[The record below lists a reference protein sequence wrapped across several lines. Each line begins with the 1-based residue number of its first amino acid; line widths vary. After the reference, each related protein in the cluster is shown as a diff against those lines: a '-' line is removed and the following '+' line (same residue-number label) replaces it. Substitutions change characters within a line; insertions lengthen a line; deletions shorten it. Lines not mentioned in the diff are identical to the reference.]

1 MKKFFLTTLVA
12 MLCWTASNAKVN
24 GTEPEDNTPDGVEAV
39 DMGLSVKWANVN
51 MGAKKSTDFGDYYAW
66 GETKGAKKST
76 DFGDYYAWGETKTKD
91 YYSWDSY
98 IWSRGNSPMLTKYS
112 VGDRKSQ
119 LTLADD
125 AAHANWGGKWRMP
138 TEAECEELANPDNC
152 IWEWTTNNGINGYK
166 VTSKKTGNSIF
177 LPITGFRFYG
187 QDKDRFLIAS
197 SCYLIANGKK
207 YKVKKIR
214 KDSDDVNFTIKNFK
228 AGRNY
233 TITVKGVKT
242 RGTKKYGRVSG
253 TLNTAPAAAP
263 AANIVSREQALN
275 IAQQHAAATW
285 GTSGFY
291 DIRTESDRDAGTE
304 VWDVEFKGYVG
315 GVLYEYDY
323 TISKNGGTI
332 LSYESEIED

>member
-12 MLCWTASNAKVN
+12 MLCWTAGNAKVN

-39 DMGLSVKWANVN
+39 DLGLSVKWANVN
-51 MGAKKSTDFGDYYAW
+51 MGAKKSTDFGNYYAW
-66 GETKGAKKST
+66 GETKP
-76 DFGDYYAWGETKTKD
+76 KD

-138 TEAECEELANPDNC
+138 TEAECEELADPDNC

-187 QDKDRFLIAS
+187 KTQFRAIYGYYWTSTVFTGNPKNAIRLEFNLDEVKVDYGNLSSNRFS
-197 SCYLIANGKK
+197 GHC
-207 YKVKKIR
+207 IR
-214 KDSDDVNFTIKNFK
+214 AVQEK
-228 AGRNY
+228 
-233 TITVKGVKT
+233 
-242 RGTKKYGRVSG
+242 
-253 TLNTAPAAAP
+253 
-263 AANIVSREQALN
+263 
-275 IAQQHAAATW
+275 
-285 GTSGFY
+285 
-291 DIRTESDRDAGTE
+291 
-304 VWDVEFKGYVG
+304 
-315 GVLYEYDY
+315 
-323 TISKNGGTI
+323 
-332 LSYESEIED
+332 

>member
-1 MKKFFLTTLVA
+1 MLRKRIARISVSLMLAALMLVSA
-12 MLCWTASNAKVN
+12 GTAVMAGAPAIEDIEHN
-24 GTEPEDNTPDGVEAV
+24 GRGRVEV
-39 DMGLSVKWANVN
+39 D
-51 MGAKKSTDFGDYYAW
+51 
-66 GETKGAKKST
+66 
-76 DFGDYYAWGETKTKD
+76 
-91 YYSWDSY
+91 
-98 IWSRGNSPMLTKYS
+98 
-112 VGDRKSQ
+112 
-119 LTLADD
+119 
-125 AAHANWGGKWRMP
+125 
-138 TEAECEELANPDNC
+138 
-152 IWEWTTNNGINGYK
+152 
-166 VTSKKTGNSIF
+166 
-177 LPITGFRFYG
+177 FYG
-187 QDKDRFLIAS
+187 KVKYRKCRVTVRDN
-197 SCYLIANGKK
+197 YGKK

>member
-12 MLCWTASNAKVN
+12 MLCWTAGNAKVN
-24 GTEPEDNTPDGVEAV
+24 GTETEDNTPDGVEAV
-39 DMGLSVKWANVN
+39 DLGLSVKWANVN

-66 GETKGAKKST
+66 GETKP
-76 DFGDYYAWGETKTKD
+76 KD

-187 QDKDRFLIAS
+187 KTQFRAIYGYYWTSTVFTGNPKNAIRLEFNLDEVKVDYGNLSSNRFS
-197 SCYLIANGKK
+197 GHC
-207 YKVKKIR
+207 IR
-214 KDSDDVNFTIKNFK
+214 AVQEK
-228 AGRNY
+228 
-233 TITVKGVKT
+233 
-242 RGTKKYGRVSG
+242 
-253 TLNTAPAAAP
+253 
-263 AANIVSREQALN
+263 
-275 IAQQHAAATW
+275 
-285 GTSGFY
+285 
-291 DIRTESDRDAGTE
+291 
-304 VWDVEFKGYVG
+304 
-315 GVLYEYDY
+315 
-323 TISKNGGTI
+323 
-332 LSYESEIED
+332 

>member
-12 MLCWTASNAKVN
+12 MLCWTAGNAKVN

-66 GETKGAKKST
+66 GETKP
-76 DFGDYYAWGETKTKD
+76 KD

-187 QDKDRFLIAS
+187 KTQFRAIYGYYWTSTVFTGNPKNAIRLEFNLDEVKVDYGNLSSNRFS
-197 SCYLIANGKK
+197 GHC
-207 YKVKKIR
+207 IR
-214 KDSDDVNFTIKNFK
+214 AVQEK
-228 AGRNY
+228 
-233 TITVKGVKT
+233 
-242 RGTKKYGRVSG
+242 
-253 TLNTAPAAAP
+253 
-263 AANIVSREQALN
+263 
-275 IAQQHAAATW
+275 
-285 GTSGFY
+285 
-291 DIRTESDRDAGTE
+291 
-304 VWDVEFKGYVG
+304 
-315 GVLYEYDY
+315 
-323 TISKNGGTI
+323 
-332 LSYESEIED
+332 

>member
-1 MKKFFLTTLVA
+1 
-12 MLCWTASNAKVN
+12 VN

-39 DMGLSVKWANVN
+39 DLGLSVKWANVN
-51 MGAKKSTDFGDYYAW
+51 MGAKKSTDFGNYYAW
-66 GETKGAKKST
+66 GETKP
-76 DFGDYYAWGETKTKD
+76 KD

-187 QDKDRFLIAS
+187 KTQFRAIYGYYWTSTVFTGNPKNAIRLEFNLDEVKVDYGNLSSNRFS
-197 SCYLIANGKK
+197 GHC
-207 YKVKKIR
+207 IR
-214 KDSDDVNFTIKNFK
+214 AVQEK
-228 AGRNY
+228 
-233 TITVKGVKT
+233 
-242 RGTKKYGRVSG
+242 
-253 TLNTAPAAAP
+253 
-263 AANIVSREQALN
+263 
-275 IAQQHAAATW
+275 
-285 GTSGFY
+285 
-291 DIRTESDRDAGTE
+291 
-304 VWDVEFKGYVG
+304 
-315 GVLYEYDY
+315 
-323 TISKNGGTI
+323 
-332 LSYESEIED
+332 

>member
-12 MLCWTASNAKVN
+12 MLCWTAGNAKVN

-51 MGAKKSTDFGDYYAW
+51 MGAKKSTDFGNYYAW
-66 GETKGAKKST
+66 GETKP
-76 DFGDYYAWGETKTKD
+76 KD

-152 IWEWTTNNGINGYK
+152 TWEWTTNNGINGYK

-187 QDKDRFLIAS
+187 KTQFRAIYGYYWTSTVFTGNPKNAIRLEFNLDEVKVDYGNLSSNRFS
-197 SCYLIANGKK
+197 GHC
-207 YKVKKIR
+207 IR
-214 KDSDDVNFTIKNFK
+214 AVQEK
-228 AGRNY
+228 
-233 TITVKGVKT
+233 
-242 RGTKKYGRVSG
+242 
-253 TLNTAPAAAP
+253 
-263 AANIVSREQALN
+263 
-275 IAQQHAAATW
+275 
-285 GTSGFY
+285 
-291 DIRTESDRDAGTE
+291 
-304 VWDVEFKGYVG
+304 
-315 GVLYEYDY
+315 
-323 TISKNGGTI
+323 
-332 LSYESEIED
+332 

>member
-12 MLCWTASNAKVN
+12 MLCWTAGNAKVN

-39 DMGLSVKWANVN
+39 DLGLSVKWANVN
-51 MGAKKSTDFGDYYAW
+51 MGAKKSTDFGNYYAW
-66 GETKGAKKST
+66 GETKP
-76 DFGDYYAWGETKTKD
+76 KD

-187 QDKDRFLIAS
+187 KTQFRAIYGYYWTSTVFTGNPKNAIRLEFNLDEVKVDYGNLSSNRFS
-197 SCYLIANGKK
+197 GHC
-207 YKVKKIR
+207 IR
-214 KDSDDVNFTIKNFK
+214 AVQEK
-228 AGRNY
+228 
-233 TITVKGVKT
+233 
-242 RGTKKYGRVSG
+242 
-253 TLNTAPAAAP
+253 
-263 AANIVSREQALN
+263 
-275 IAQQHAAATW
+275 
-285 GTSGFY
+285 
-291 DIRTESDRDAGTE
+291 
-304 VWDVEFKGYVG
+304 
-315 GVLYEYDY
+315 
-323 TISKNGGTI
+323 
-332 LSYESEIED
+332 

>member
-51 MGAKKSTDFGDYYAW
+51 MGAKKSTDFGNYYAW
-66 GETKGAKKST
+66 GETKP
-76 DFGDYYAWGETKTKD
+76 KD

-187 QDKDRFLIAS
+187 RTQFRAIYGYYWTSTLYTTNPQNAIFLEFNLDEVKVHNGNLSSNRFS
-197 SCYLIANGKK
+197 GHC
-207 YKVKKIR
+207 IR
-214 KDSDDVNFTIKNFK
+214 AVQEK
-228 AGRNY
+228 
-233 TITVKGVKT
+233 
-242 RGTKKYGRVSG
+242 
-253 TLNTAPAAAP
+253 
-263 AANIVSREQALN
+263 
-275 IAQQHAAATW
+275 
-285 GTSGFY
+285 
-291 DIRTESDRDAGTE
+291 
-304 VWDVEFKGYVG
+304 
-315 GVLYEYDY
+315 
-323 TISKNGGTI
+323 
-332 LSYESEIED
+332 

>member
-12 MLCWTASNAKVN
+12 MLCWTAGNAKVN

-51 MGAKKSTDFGDYYAW
+51 MGAKKSTDFGNYYAW
-66 GETKGAKKST
+66 GETKP
-76 DFGDYYAWGETKTKD
+76 KD

-187 QDKDRFLIAS
+187 KTQFRAIYGYYWTSTVFTGNPKNAIRLEFNLDEVKVDYGNLSSNRFS
-197 SCYLIANGKK
+197 GHC
-207 YKVKKIR
+207 IR
-214 KDSDDVNFTIKNFK
+214 AVQEK
-228 AGRNY
+228 
-233 TITVKGVKT
+233 
-242 RGTKKYGRVSG
+242 
-253 TLNTAPAAAP
+253 
-263 AANIVSREQALN
+263 
-275 IAQQHAAATW
+275 
-285 GTSGFY
+285 
-291 DIRTESDRDAGTE
+291 
-304 VWDVEFKGYVG
+304 
-315 GVLYEYDY
+315 
-323 TISKNGGTI
+323 
-332 LSYESEIED
+332 

>member
-12 MLCWTASNAKVN
+12 MLCWTAGNAKVN

-51 MGAKKSTDFGDYYAW
+51 MGAKKSTDFGNYYAW
-66 GETKGAKKST
+66 GETKP
-76 DFGDYYAWGETKTKD
+76 KD

-187 QDKDRFLIAS
+187 KTQFRAIYGYYWTSTVFTGNPKNAIRLEFNLDEVKVDYGNLSSNRFS
-197 SCYLIANGKK
+197 GRC
-207 YKVKKIR
+207 IR
-214 KDSDDVNFTIKNFK
+214 AV
-228 AGRNY
+228 
-233 TITVKGVKT
+233 
-242 RGTKKYGRVSG
+242 
-253 TLNTAPAAAP
+253 
-263 AANIVSREQALN
+263 Q
-275 IAQQHAAATW
+275 
-285 GTSGFY
+285 
-291 DIRTESDRDAGTE
+291 
-304 VWDVEFKGYVG
+304 
-315 GVLYEYDY
+315 
-323 TISKNGGTI
+323 
-332 LSYESEIED
+332 

>member
-1 MKKFFLTTLVA
+1 
-12 MLCWTASNAKVN
+12 MLCWTAGNAKVN

-39 DMGLSVKWANVN
+39 DLGLSVKWANVN
-51 MGAKKSTDFGDYYAW
+51 MGAKKSTDFGNYYAW
-66 GETKGAKKST
+66 GETKP
-76 DFGDYYAWGETKTKD
+76 KD

-187 QDKDRFLIAS
+187 KTQFRAIYGYYWTS
-197 SCYLIANGKK
+197 T
-207 YKVKKIR
+207 V
-214 KDSDDVNFTIKNFK
+214 FTGN
-228 AGRNY
+228 
-233 TITVKGVKT
+233 
-242 RGTKKYGRVSG
+242 
-253 TLNTAPAAAP
+253 
-263 AANIVSREQALN
+263 
-275 IAQQHAAATW
+275 
-285 GTSGFY
+285 
-291 DIRTESDRDAGTE
+291 
-304 VWDVEFKGYVG
+304 
-315 GVLYEYDY
+315 
-323 TISKNGGTI
+323 SKNAIRLEFNLDEVKVDYGN
-332 LSYESEIED
+332 LSSNRFSGHCIRAVQEK

>member
-12 MLCWTASNAKVN
+12 MLCWTAGNAKVN

-51 MGAKKSTDFGDYYAW
+51 M
-66 GETKGAKKST
+66 GAKKST

-187 QDKDRFLIAS
+187 KTQFRAIYGYYWTSTVFTGNPKNAIRLEFNLDEVKVDYGNLSSNRFS
-197 SCYLIANGKK
+197 GHC
-207 YKVKKIR
+207 IR
-214 KDSDDVNFTIKNFK
+214 AVQEK
-228 AGRNY
+228 
-233 TITVKGVKT
+233 
-242 RGTKKYGRVSG
+242 
-253 TLNTAPAAAP
+253 
-263 AANIVSREQALN
+263 
-275 IAQQHAAATW
+275 
-285 GTSGFY
+285 
-291 DIRTESDRDAGTE
+291 
-304 VWDVEFKGYVG
+304 
-315 GVLYEYDY
+315 
-323 TISKNGGTI
+323 
-332 LSYESEIED
+332 

>member
-12 MLCWTASNAKVN
+12 MLCWTAGNAKVN

-39 DMGLSVKWANVN
+39 DLGLSVKWANVN
-51 MGAKKSTDFGDYYAW
+51 MGAKKSTDFGNYYAW
-66 GETKGAKKST
+66 GETKP
-76 DFGDYYAWGETKTKD
+76 KD

-138 TEAECEELANPDNC
+138 TEAECEELADPDNC

-187 QDKDRFLIAS
+187 KTQFRAIYGYYWTS
-197 SCYLIANGKK
+197 T
-207 YKVKKIR
+207 V
-214 KDSDDVNFTIKNFK
+214 FTGN
-228 AGRNY
+228 
-233 TITVKGVKT
+233 
-242 RGTKKYGRVSG
+242 
-253 TLNTAPAAAP
+253 
-263 AANIVSREQALN
+263 
-275 IAQQHAAATW
+275 
-285 GTSGFY
+285 
-291 DIRTESDRDAGTE
+291 
-304 VWDVEFKGYVG
+304 
-315 GVLYEYDY
+315 
-323 TISKNGGTI
+323 SKNAIRLEFNLDEVKVDYGN
-332 LSYESEIED
+332 LSSNRFSGHCIRAVQEK

>member
-12 MLCWTASNAKVN
+12 MLCWTAGNAKVN

-39 DMGLSVKWANVN
+39 DLGLSVKWANVN
-51 MGAKKSTDFGDYYAW
+51 MGAKKSTDFGNYYAW
-66 GETKGAKKST
+66 GETKP
-76 DFGDYYAWGETKTKD
+76 KD

-187 QDKDRFLIAS
+187 KTQFRAIYGYYWTS
-197 SCYLIANGKK
+197 T
-207 YKVKKIR
+207 V
-214 KDSDDVNFTIKNFK
+214 FTGN
-228 AGRNY
+228 
-233 TITVKGVKT
+233 
-242 RGTKKYGRVSG
+242 
-253 TLNTAPAAAP
+253 
-263 AANIVSREQALN
+263 
-275 IAQQHAAATW
+275 
-285 GTSGFY
+285 
-291 DIRTESDRDAGTE
+291 
-304 VWDVEFKGYVG
+304 
-315 GVLYEYDY
+315 
-323 TISKNGGTI
+323 SKNAIRLEFNLDEVKVDYGN
-332 LSYESEIED
+332 LSSNRFSGHCIRAVQEK

>member
-39 DMGLSVKWANVN
+39 DLGLSVKWANVN
-51 MGAKKSTDFGDYYAW
+51 MGAKKSTDFGNYYAW
-66 GETKGAKKST
+66 GETKP
-76 DFGDYYAWGETKTKD
+76 KD

-187 QDKDRFLIAS
+187 KTQFRAIYGYYWTS
-197 SCYLIANGKK
+197 T
-207 YKVKKIR
+207 V
-214 KDSDDVNFTIKNFK
+214 FTGN
-228 AGRNY
+228 
-233 TITVKGVKT
+233 
-242 RGTKKYGRVSG
+242 
-253 TLNTAPAAAP
+253 
-263 AANIVSREQALN
+263 
-275 IAQQHAAATW
+275 
-285 GTSGFY
+285 
-291 DIRTESDRDAGTE
+291 
-304 VWDVEFKGYVG
+304 
-315 GVLYEYDY
+315 
-323 TISKNGGTI
+323 SKNAIRLEFNLDEVKVDYGN
-332 LSYESEIED
+332 LSSNRFSGHCIRAVQEK